1 MRLRLLSPIV
11 WPLMAAV
18 PVVAEAQAQPDW
30 EAVGQQAAQLLSDYV
45 RVNTTNPP
53 GNEARGA
60 AFLRDI
66 LAREGIEATVWE
78 AAPGRSNLVARWKG
92 TGRRRPVILLNHMDV
107 VPASR
112 EYWSVD
118 PYAGTIKDG
127 YVWGRGALDMKGMAV
142 AQLTALLT
150 LKRQRVQLERDVIF
164 VATSDEEAGGAL
176 GAGDVVKNHFDL
188 VSDAEF
194 VINEGGD
201 TALDDDGRLL
211 YYGIVTAEKAPF
223 WLNVVA
229 RGAPGH
235 GSQPRPT
242 TAPNRLVRALERIR
256 TWQTPIK
263 VLPVVERYFR
273 DLAAQAPAAMRPL
286 YANIREAVR
295 DSASLAR
302 ITANAHHNAI
312 LRNTISITGLTGSN
326 KTNVIPPEA
335 RAELD
340 VRLLPGEDPQA
351 FLAELRRIVDD
362 DSVEFTPQGIG
373 WRPTGSPADAEPFR
387 GIQRVMQRT
396 TPGAVV
402 TTYMPSGFTDC
413 HYFQEKGI
421 ACYGLDPFRLRE
433 ADNRGVHGNDERVS
447 IENLRS
453 GTKLL
458 YDILREVGG
467 ARSSSRASGEAR

>member
-1 MRLRLLSPIV
+1 LLSFIV
-11 WPLMAAV
+11 WTLTAAA
-18 PVVAEAQAQPDW
+18 PVVAGAQTQPDW
-30 EAVGQQAAQLLSDYV
+30 NAIGQQAAQLLSDYIQ
-45 RVNTTNPP
+45 VNTTNPP

-78 AAPGRSNLVARWKG
+78 SAPGRSNLVARWKG
-92 TGRRRPVILLNHMDV
+92 TGSRRPVILLNHIDV

-142 AQLTALLT
+142 AQLMALLT
-150 LKRQRVQLERDVIF
+150 LKRQGARLERDILF

-176 GAGDVVKNHFDL
+176 GAGDVVKSRFDL

-201 TALDDDGRLL
+201 TALDDDGQLL

-229 RGAPGH
+229 RGGPGH
-235 GSQPRPT
+235 GSQPRPG

-286 YANIREAVR
+286 YANIRAAVR
-295 DSASLAR
+295 DSTSLAR
-302 ITANAHHNAI
+302 ITAHPYHNAI

-340 VRLLPGEDPQA
+340 VRLLPGEDPQT
-351 FLAELRRIVDD
+351 FLAELRRVVAD
-362 DSVEFTPQGIG
+362 DSVEITPQGIG
-373 WRPTGSPADAEPFR
+373 WPPTGSPADAEPFR
-387 GIQRVMQRT
+387 VMQRVIQRT

-413 HYFQEKGI
+413 HFFQEKGI
-421 ACYGLDPFRLRE
+421 ACYGLDPFKLRE

-447 IENLRS
+447 IENLRF

-467 ARSSSRASGEAR
+467 ASASQTSGEESP